1 MIKSRTVRLGA
12 RVIALAAIA
21 ASASACATVT
31 RGSSQDFVV
40 ESTPSGASVMTS
52 NGFQCDATP
61 CTFRIPR
68 RPGFDV
74 TVSMDG
80 YVSQTLTVDSG
91 MSSGGGVALAG
102 NVLIGG
108 VIGAGVDAASGALN
122 DLTPNPLHVT
132 LLTPAQHAA
141 AERAAAAAAAA
152 SAEAAEA
159 AAAAE

>member
-1 MIKSRTVRLGA
+1 MISQRIARLGA
-12 RVIALAAIA
+12 RALTLAVAAGSLA
-21 ASASACATVT
+21 ACATVT

-40 ESTPSGASVMTS
+40 ESTPPGAAVATS

-61 CTFRIPR
+61 CTFRMPR

-80 YVSQTLTVDSG
+80 YVTQTVTVDSS

-108 VIGAGVDAASGALN
+108 VVGAGVDAASGALN

-132 LLTPAQHAA
+132 LLTPAQHAE
-141 AERAAAAAAAA
+141 AERAASAAAGAGGDD
-152 SAEAAEA
+152 
-159 AAAAE
+159 